1 MALQLNSTR
10 NVFGPSEISDLA
22 TAYNSALATITED
35 HDLCSSLTARE
46 IRGQLACAIIAEAKA
61 GQLNPERLKRAALN
75 SFTRP
80 YAELDQ
86 LA

>member
-1 MALQLNSTR
+1 MTLQLKTTR
-10 NVFGPSEISDLA
+10 SVFGPSEISDLA

-46 IRGQLACAIIAEAKA
+46 IRGQLASAIIAEAKA
-61 GQLNPERLKRAALN
+61 GQLNPERLKRAALK

-80 YAELDQ
+80 FAELEQ